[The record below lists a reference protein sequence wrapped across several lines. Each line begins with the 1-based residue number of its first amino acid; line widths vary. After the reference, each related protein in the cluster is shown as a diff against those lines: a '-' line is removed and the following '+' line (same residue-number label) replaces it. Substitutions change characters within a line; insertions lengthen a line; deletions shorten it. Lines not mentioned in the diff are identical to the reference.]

1 MWLRYLDA
9 RKSASARKRYL
20 LFERAVAALP
30 GSYKV
35 GCRRQ
40 QAGGH
45 WLLDEF
51 SSRLLDAAADWA
63 TRPLALPPAAVARL
77 PERAAGGGAG
87 PGPQPPLCRGAEQL
101 L

>member
-35 GCRRQ
+35 RCRRQ
-40 QAGGH
+40 QVGVVVAG
-45 WLLDEF
+45 
-51 SSRLLDAAADWA
+51 
-63 TRPLALPPAAVARL
+63 
-77 PERAAGGGAG
+77 
-87 PGPQPPLCRGAEQL
+87 
-101 L
+101 